1 MNIPVAQQNTQQNAV
16 NIDISPTVVMDETM
30 LLQKFRTT
38 MDSAELYKVISEYYK
53 SILNNIF
60 QNKEKGQ
67 VSPFTYLFTVPDFI
81 ITLTQVMYTE
91 TPDDVYRRRLNK
103 MSYDYLVLKEHD
115 QDKYISGLLM
125 GLSKAINK
133 DKIPKLCTLQLSED
147 FASLLLLARYS
158 SEKEIINVRRL
169 NRVLMNQPVNSLSEQ
184 KIVDIL
190 EIVGRAKNIW
200 KIHVK

>member
-133 DKIPKLCTLQLSED
+133 DKIPKLCT
-147 FASLLLLARYS
+147 
-158 SEKEIINVRRL
+158 
-169 NRVLMNQPVNSLSEQ
+169 
-184 KIVDIL
+184 
-190 EIVGRAKNIW
+190 
-200 KIHVK
+200 